1 MRGLRLFA
9 SVAALAAPLSAAA
22 ADVGARVQF
31 IGCPIYRDADSGK
44 KSGCWLSEDPATGAR
59 YDVSLSPYKPDWNYA
74 VLVEGRVSAAPATP
88 CGSTVLDAV
97 RTSRLY
103 DTPCVR
109 HMLPAE
115 GFAGRRFVLPKRN
128 ITPTSLARAVPA
140 GPYSERVF
148 TAYFEWGND
157 FLVYQYSDYLIE
169 QATNWILAA
178 KPKKL
183 IVTGFAATQPQM
195 ISGRTMAEPASLAT
209 QRAESIAETL
219 RRLMPGMVIEV
230 ATDTSGSETQDKDA
244 DGLPEQSRRRVEI
257 RAVF

>member
-1 MRGLRLFA
+1 MRIVRLFA

-44 KSGCWLSEDPATGAR
+44 KSGCWLSEDPATGTR

-74 VLVEGRVSAAPATP
+74 VLVEGRVSAAPPTP
-88 CGSTVLDAV
+88 CGSPVLDAV

-128 ITPTSLARAVPA
+128 ITPSSVKQPVPA
-140 GPYSERVF
+140 GPYGERTF
-148 TAYFEWGND
+148 TTYFEWGND

-183 IVTGFAATQPQM
+183 VITGFAATQPET
-195 ISGRTMAEPASLAT
+195 ISGKAMAEPASLAA
-209 QRAESIAETL
+209 QRAETIAETM
-219 RRLMPGMVIEV
+219 RRLIPGMVVEV
-230 ATDTSGSETQDKDA
+230 AADTSGSETQDKDA
-244 DGLPEQSRRRVEI
+244 DTLPAQSRRRVEI
-257 RAVF
+257 KAVF